1 MFEIIKKSGI
11 RFKFRG
17 KRWKIP
23 AFSLLWWICILGS
36 AATIAVGFMSFAIMP
51 YILFI

>member
-1 MFEIIKKSGI
+1 MIKLLDI
-11 RFKFRG
+11 RYTFKG

-23 AFSLLWWICILGS
+23 AFSLLWWAYVLAS
-36 AATIAVGFMSFAIMP
+36 AAIILSIPFSLAVIP

>member
-1 MFEIIKKSGI
+1 MNRGMLDI
-11 RFKFRG
+11 RYTFKG

-23 AFSLLWWICILGS
+23 AFSLLWWTCVLAS
-36 AATIAVGFMSFAIMP
+36 ATIILSIPFSLAMIP

>member
-1 MFEIIKKSGI
+1 MNRGMLDI
-11 RFKFRG
+11 RYTFKG

-23 AFSLLWWICILGS
+23 AFSLLWWACVLAS
-36 AATIAVGFMSFAIMP
+36 AAIILSIPFSLALIP

>member
-1 MFEIIKKSGI
+1 MNKKLWDI
-11 RFKFRG
+11 RYTFKG

-23 AFSLLWWICILGS
+23 AFSLLWWTCVLAS
-36 AATIAVGFMSFAIMP
+36 AAIILSIPFSFAVIP

>member
-1 MFEIIKKSGI
+1 MNRGMLDI
-11 RFKFRG
+11 RYTFKG

-23 AFSLLWWICILGS
+23 AFSLLWWACVLAS
-36 AATIAVGFMSFAIMP
+36 ATIILSIPFSLAIIP

>member
-1 MFEIIKKSGI
+1 MNKELLDI
-11 RFKFRG
+11 RYTFKG

-23 AFSLLWWICILGS
+23 AFSLIWWACVLAS
-36 AATIAVGFMSFAIMP
+36 AAIILSIPFSLAVIP